1 MSTRMSLKSHSFP
14 DHAKN
19 ISTKRRMEFDCKN
32 ELLIVAFMNSIL
44 QKEYQNILVRILGRY
59 VFPFYLE
66 LTRVDDL

>member
-1 MSTRMSLKSHSFP
+1 
-14 DHAKN
+14 
-19 ISTKRRMEFDCKN
+19 MEFDCKN